1 MPRILLVFLIAV
13 AAVAGCGSSKPTQL
27 STTPAPATPAPK
39 YSVVGQSSRPVDGKP
54 IYFVLIDP
62 VDLSTGGFKQDV
74 KLVLGA
80 VAKTNGNSDFSAR
93 ILDQEAIARE
103 AFAEETGPRVSQSPD
118 EKRDFEERKRRHLVA
133 MYSGGLNTGLGYP
146 YDISWYPAAS
156 TDAPNVG
163 RYAGSEEWRP

>member
-1 MPRILLVFLIAV
+1 MPRTLLVILVAV
-13 AAVAGCGSSKPTQL
+13 AVAGCGSSEPTQL
-27 STTPAPATPAPK
+27 STTAAPATSAPK
-39 YSVVGQSSRPVDGKP
+39 YSVVGQSSRPVDGKAV
-54 IYFVLIDP
+54 YFVLIDP
-62 VDLSTGGFKQDV
+62 VDLSTDGFKQDV
-74 KLVLGA
+74 KLVLRA
-80 VAKTNGNSDFSAR
+80 VAKTNGSDVFSAR

-103 AFAEETGPRVSQSPD
+103 AFAEETDPRVSQSPD
-118 EKRDFEERKRRHLVA
+118 EKRDFEERKRQHLVA